1 MKNGNHTDPL
11 LTLAADYNYFKEGST
26 EKKIA
31 QVLLKNIC
39 KIPSWTIEQMALNC
53 NISISTCRRFIKEI
67 GYESYTEFKLK
78 ITDLIQNY
86 DFHTPPGLSP
96 NDPHIE
102 SYIKQTTDRLTSDV
116 RSLEKTLDPKA
127 ITQAVTALHAYE
139 HIVIHD
145 LFKSSTHLAFLSHL
159 ALTGK
164 TVTVSADIASQKRD
178 AKNASPKQ
186 LFLLVYDGLQ
196 HARETLNT
204 LPAVHSRGAH
214 IILISSVPSFPHQE
228 LCSTVLYIGE
238 GGSPLS
244 SMLLLDLTYLY
255 MGELYKSM
263 FITGK
268 NLIESSNAY

>member
-26 EKKIA
+26 EKKTA

-67 GYESYTEFKLK
+67 GYESYIEFKLK

-96 NDPHIE
+96 NTRSSV
-102 SYIKQTTDRLTSDV
+102 SYIKQTTDLLTNDV
-116 RSLEKTLDPKA
+116 RSLEKALEPVA
-127 ITQAVTALHAYE
+127 ITKAVTALHEYDQ
-139 HIVIHD
+139 IVIHD

-204 LPAVHSRGAH
+204 LPPYTAAGP
-214 IILISSVPSFPHQE
+214 ILFLFPAFRHFRTRSCAAPYCTQAE
-228 LCSTVLYIGE
+228 AA
-238 GGSPLS
+238 PLFPPCFFW
-244 SMLLLDLTYLY
+244 T
-255 MGELYKSM
+255 
-263 FITGK
+263 
-268 NLIESSNAY
+268 